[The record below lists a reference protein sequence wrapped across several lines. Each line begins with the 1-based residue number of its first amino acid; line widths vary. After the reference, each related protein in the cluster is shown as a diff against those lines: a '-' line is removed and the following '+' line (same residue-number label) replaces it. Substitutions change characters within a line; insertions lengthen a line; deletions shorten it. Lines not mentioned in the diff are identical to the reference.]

1 MQIKSAALYGADTI
15 VSVMDIQLTLETIL
29 MLVAV
34 AGIAGFI
41 DAIAGGGGLLTIP
54 AMLLANIPPVL
65 TLGTNKLQAASGAL
79 AASITMIKKGVVQ
92 PSKIKFAILG
102 AFIGSVFGTIAVQMS
117 PPDMLETLLPFL
129 IAAIGI
135 YTLFAPSLGE
145 VESAP
150 RIKETTWQ
158 RVVAP
163 LIGFY
168 DGYVGPG
175 TGMFFA
181 LGNVALRGREI
192 ITATG
197 TAKVL
202 NLSTNVASLIF
213 FILGGNVLWKV
224 GLAMMVGQTIGAY
237 AGSHMVVKGG
247 SKIIRPVIVLVCLAM
262 VTKYVLG

>member
-1 MQIKSAALYGADTI
+1 
-15 VSVMDIQLTLETIL
+15 MDLSLSLEVILILT
-29 MLVAV
+29 AV

-79 AASITMIKKGVVQ
+79 TASITMIRKGVVS
-92 PSKIKFAILG
+92 PSKMKPAIIG
-102 AFIGSVFGTIAVQMS
+102 VFIGATIGTIAVQLS
-117 PPDMLETLLPFL
+117 PPDLLEKLIPFL

-145 VESAP
+145 VEAEP
-150 RIKETTWQ
+150 RVSEKTWQ
-158 RVVAP
+158 RVIAP
-163 LIGFY
+163 LIGLY

-181 LGNVALRGREI
+181 LGNVALRGRQI
-192 ITATG
+192 IAATG
-197 TAKVL
+197 SAKIL
-202 NLSTNVASLIF
+202 NLSTNIASLIF
-213 FILGGNVLWKV
+213 FIIGGNVLWKV

-237 AGSHMVVKGG
+237 AGSHMVVKNG
-247 SKIIRPVIVLVCLAM
+247 SKIIRPVIVIVCIGM
-262 VTKYVLG
+262 ITKYILG

>member
-1 MQIKSAALYGADTI
+1 
-15 VSVMDIQLTLETIL
+15 MDLSLTLEVIL
-29 MLVAV
+29 MLTAV
-34 AGIAGFI
+34 AAVAGFI

-79 AASITMIKKGVVQ
+79 TASITMIKKGVVS
-92 PSKIKFAILG
+92 PSKMKLAIAG
-102 AFIGSVFGTIAVQMS
+102 AFIGSVLGTIAVQMS
-117 PPDMLETLLPFL
+117 PPDMLEKLIPFL

-145 VESAP
+145 VEAEP
-150 RIKETTWQ
+150 RVSESTWQ

-181 LGNVALRGREI
+181 LGNVALRGRQI
-192 ITATG
+192 IAATG
-197 TAKVL
+197 AAKVL
-202 NLSTNVASLIF
+202 NLSTNIASLIF
-213 FILGGNVLWKV
+213 FIIGGNVLWKV

-237 AGSHMVVKGG
+237 AGSHLVVKGG
-247 SKIIRPVIVLVCLAM
+247 STIIRPVIVLVCLAM
-262 VTKYVLG
+262 VTKYMMG

>member
-1 MQIKSAALYGADTI
+1 
-15 VSVMDIQLTLETIL
+15 MDLQLSLEVIL

-92 PSKIKFAILG
+92 PVKMKRAIIG
-102 AFIGSVFGTIAVQMS
+102 AFSGAVVGTIAVQLS
-117 PPDMLETLLPFL
+117 PPDLLERLIPFL

-145 VESAP
+145 VEAEP
-150 RIKETTWQ
+150 RISESAWQ
-158 RVVAP
+158 KLVAP
-163 LIGFY
+163 LIGIY

-181 LGNVALRGREI
+181 LGNVALRGRQI
-192 ITATG
+192 IVATG
-197 TAKVL
+197 AAKVL
-202 NLSTNVASLIF
+202 NLSTNIASLIF
-213 FILGGNVLWKV
+213 FILGDNVLWTV
-224 GLAMMVGQTIGAY
+224 GLSMMVGQVIGAY
-237 AGSHMVVKGG
+237 FGSHMVVKGG

-262 VTKYVLG
+262 IAKYVFDAS

>member
-1 MQIKSAALYGADTI
+1 
-15 VSVMDIQLTLETIL
+15 MDLSLTLEVIL
-29 MLVAV
+29 MLTAV
-34 AGIAGFI
+34 AAVAGFI

-79 AASITMIKKGVVQ
+79 TASITMIKKGVVS
-92 PSKIKFAILG
+92 PSKMKLAIAG
-102 AFIGSVFGTIAVQMS
+102 AFIGSVLGTIAVQMS
-117 PPDMLETLLPFL
+117 PPDMLEKLIPFL

-145 VESAP
+145 VEAEP
-150 RIKETTWQ
+150 RVSESTWQ

-168 DGYVGPG
+168 DGYVGPA

-181 LGNVALRGREI
+181 LGNVALRGRQI
-192 ITATG
+192 IAATG
-197 TAKVL
+197 AAKVL
-202 NLSTNVASLIF
+202 NLSTNIASLIF
-213 FILGGNVLWKV
+213 FIIGGNVLWKV

-262 VTKYVLG
+262 VTKYMMG

>member
-1 MQIKSAALYGADTI
+1 
-15 VSVMDIQLTLETIL
+15 MDLSLTLEVIL
-29 MLVAV
+29 MLTAV
-34 AGIAGFI
+34 AAVAGFI

-79 AASITMIKKGVVQ
+79 AASITMIKKGVVS
-92 PSKIKFAILG
+92 PSKMKLAIAG
-102 AFIGSVFGTIAVQMS
+102 AFIGSVLGTIAVQMS
-117 PPDMLETLLPFL
+117 PPDMLEKLIPFL

-145 VESAP
+145 VEAEP
-150 RIKETTWQ
+150 RVSESTWQ

-181 LGNVALRGREI
+181 LGNVALRGRQI
-192 ITATG
+192 IAATG
-197 TAKVL
+197 AAKVL
-202 NLSTNVASLIF
+202 NLSTNIASLIF
-213 FILGGNVLWKV
+213 FIIGGNVLWKV

-262 VTKYVLG
+262 VTKYMMG

>member
-1 MQIKSAALYGADTI
+1 
-15 VSVMDIQLTLETIL
+15 MDLSLTLEVIL
-29 MLVAV
+29 MLTAV
-34 AGIAGFI
+34 ATVAGFI

-79 AASITMIKKGVVQ
+79 AASITMIKKGVVS
-92 PSKIKFAILG
+92 PSKMKLAIAG
-102 AFIGSVFGTIAVQMS
+102 AFIGSVLGTIAVQMS
-117 PPDMLETLLPFL
+117 PPDMLEKLIPFL

-145 VESAP
+145 VEAEP
-150 RIKETTWQ
+150 RISESTWQ

-181 LGNVALRGREI
+181 LGNVALRGRQI
-192 ITATG
+192 IAATG
-197 TAKVL
+197 AAKVL
-202 NLSTNVASLIF
+202 NLSTNIASLIF
-213 FILGGNVLWKV
+213 FIIGGNVLWKV

-262 VTKYVLG
+262 VTKYMMG

>member
-1 MQIKSAALYGADTI
+1 MDLALSFD
-15 VSVMDIQLTLETIL
+15 VIL
-29 MLVAV
+29 MLTAV
-34 AGIAGFI
+34 AAIAGFI

-79 AASITMIKKGVVQ
+79 AASITMIKKGVVK
-92 PSKIKFAILG
+92 PSTMKHAIAG
-102 AFIGSVFGTIAVQMS
+102 AFIGSVLGTIAVQLS
-117 PPDMLETLLPFL
+117 PPDMLEKLIPFI
-129 IAAIGI
+129 IAIIGI

-145 VESAP
+145 VEAEP
-150 RIKETTWQ
+150 RVSESTWQ
-158 RVVAP
+158 RIVAP
-163 LIGFY
+163 IVGFY

-202 NLSTNVASLIF
+202 NLSTNIASLIF
-213 FILGGNVLWKV
+213 FIIGGNVLWTV
-224 GLAMMVGQTIGAY
+224 GLAMMVGQTLGAF
-237 AGSHMVVKGG
+237 AGSHMVVRGG

>member
-1 MQIKSAALYGADTI
+1 
-15 VSVMDIQLTLETIL
+15 MDFSLTLEVIL
-29 MLVAV
+29 MLTAV
-34 AGIAGFI
+34 AAVAGFI

-79 AASITMIKKGVVQ
+79 TASITMIKKRVVS
-92 PSKIKFAILG
+92 PSKMKLAIAG
-102 AFIGSVFGTIAVQMS
+102 AFIGSVLGTIAVQMS
-117 PPDMLETLLPFL
+117 PPDMLEKLIPFL

-145 VESAP
+145 VEVEP
-150 RIKETTWQ
+150 RVSESTWQ

-181 LGNVALRGREI
+181 LGNVALRGRQI
-192 ITATG
+192 IAATG
-197 TAKVL
+197 AAKVL
-202 NLSTNVASLIF
+202 NLSTNIASLIF
-213 FILGGNVLWKV
+213 FIIGGNVLWKV

-262 VTKYVLG
+262 VTKYMMG

>member
-1 MQIKSAALYGADTI
+1 
-15 VSVMDIQLTLETIL
+15 MDLSLTLEVIL
-29 MLVAV
+29 MLTAV
-34 AGIAGFI
+34 AAIAGFI

-79 AASITMIKKGVVQ
+79 TASITMIKKGVVS
-92 PSKIKFAILG
+92 PSKMKLAITG
-102 AFIGSVFGTIAVQMS
+102 AFIGSVLGTIAVQMS
-117 PPDMLETLLPFL
+117 PPDMLEKLIPFL

-145 VESAP
+145 VEAEP
-150 RIKETTWQ
+150 RVSESTWQ

-181 LGNVALRGREI
+181 LGNVALRGRQI
-192 ITATG
+192 IAATG
-197 TAKVL
+197 AAKVL
-202 NLSTNVASLIF
+202 NLSTNIASLIF
-213 FILGGNVLWKV
+213 FIIGGNVLWKV

-262 VTKYVLG
+262 VTKYMMG

>member
-1 MQIKSAALYGADTI
+1 
-15 VSVMDIQLTLETIL
+15 MDLSLTLEVIL
-29 MLVAV
+29 MLTAV
-34 AGIAGFI
+34 AAVAGFI

-79 AASITMIKKGVVQ
+79 AASITMIKKGVVS
-92 PSKIKFAILG
+92 PSKMKLAIAG
-102 AFIGSVFGTIAVQMS
+102 AFIGSVLGTIAVQMS
-117 PPDMLETLLPFL
+117 PPDMLEKLIPFL

-145 VESAP
+145 VEAEP
-150 RIKETTWQ
+150 RVSESTWQ

-181 LGNVALRGREI
+181 LGNVALRGRQI
-192 ITATG
+192 IAATG
-197 TAKVL
+197 AAKVL
-202 NLSTNVASLIF
+202 NLSTNIASLIF
-213 FILGGNVLWKV
+213 FIIGGNVLWKV

-237 AGSHMVVKGG
+237 AGSHMVVRGG

-262 VTKYVLG
+262 VTKYVVG

>member
-1 MQIKSAALYGADTI
+1 
-15 VSVMDIQLTLETIL
+15 MDLSLTLEVIL
-29 MLVAV
+29 MLTAV
-34 AGIAGFI
+34 AAVAGFI

-79 AASITMIKKGVVQ
+79 TASITMIKKGVVS
-92 PSKIKFAILG
+92 PSKMKLAIAG
-102 AFIGSVFGTIAVQMS
+102 AFIGSVLGTIAVQMS
-117 PPDMLETLLPFL
+117 PPDMLEKLIPFL
-129 IAAIGI
+129 SAAIGI

-145 VESAP
+145 VEAEP
-150 RIKETTWQ
+150 RVSESTWQ

-181 LGNVALRGREI
+181 LGNVALRGRQI
-192 ITATG
+192 IAATG
-197 TAKVL
+197 AAKVL
-202 NLSTNVASLIF
+202 NLSTNIASLIF
-213 FILGGNVLWKV
+213 FIIGGNVLWKV

-262 VTKYVLG
+262 VTKYMMG

>member
-1 MQIKSAALYGADTI
+1 
-15 VSVMDIQLTLETIL
+15 MDFSLTLEVIL
-29 MLVAV
+29 MLTAV
-34 AGIAGFI
+34 AAVAGFI

-79 AASITMIKKGVVQ
+79 TASITMVKKGVVS
-92 PSKIKFAILG
+92 PSKMKLAIAG
-102 AFIGSVFGTIAVQMS
+102 AFIGSVLGTIAVQMS
-117 PPDMLETLLPFL
+117 PPDMLEKLIPFL

-145 VESAP
+145 VEAEP
-150 RIKETTWQ
+150 RVSESTWQ

-181 LGNVALRGREI
+181 LGNVALRGRQI
-192 ITATG
+192 IAATG
-197 TAKVL
+197 AAKVL
-202 NLSTNVASLIF
+202 NLSTNIASLIF
-213 FILGGNVLWKV
+213 FIIGGNVLWKV

-262 VTKYVLG
+262 VTKYMMG

>member
-1 MQIKSAALYGADTI
+1 
-15 VSVMDIQLTLETIL
+15 MDLSLTLEVIL
-29 MLVAV
+29 MLTAV
-34 AGIAGFI
+34 AAVAGFI

-79 AASITMIKKGVVQ
+79 TASITMIKKGVVS
-92 PSKIKFAILG
+92 PSKMKLAIAG
-102 AFIGSVFGTIAVQMS
+102 AFIGSVLGTIAVQMS
-117 PPDMLETLLPFL
+117 PPDMLEKLIPFL

-145 VESAP
+145 VEAEP
-150 RIKETTWQ
+150 RVSESTWQ

-181 LGNVALRGREI
+181 LGNVALRGRQI

-197 TAKVL
+197 AAKVL
-202 NLSTNVASLIF
+202 NLSTNIASLIF
-213 FILGGNVLWKV
+213 FIIGGNVLWKV

-262 VTKYVLG
+262 VTKYMMG

>member
-1 MQIKSAALYGADTI
+1 
-15 VSVMDIQLTLETIL
+15 MDFSLTLEVIF
-29 MLVAV
+29 MLTAV
-34 AGIAGFI
+34 AAVAGFI

-79 AASITMIKKGVVQ
+79 TASITMIKKGVVS
-92 PSKIKFAILG
+92 PSKMKLAIAG
-102 AFIGSVFGTIAVQMS
+102 AFIGSVLGTIAVQMS
-117 PPDMLETLLPFL
+117 PPDMLEKLIPFL

-145 VESAP
+145 VEAEP
-150 RIKETTWQ
+150 RVSESTWQ

-181 LGNVALRGREI
+181 LGNVALRGRQI
-192 ITATG
+192 IAATG
-197 TAKVL
+197 AAKVL
-202 NLSTNVASLIF
+202 NLSTNIASLIF
-213 FILGGNVLWKV
+213 FIIGGNVLWKV

-262 VTKYVLG
+262 VTKYMMG

>member
-1 MQIKSAALYGADTI
+1 
-15 VSVMDIQLTLETIL
+15 MDLSLTLEVIL
-29 MLVAV
+29 MLTAV
-34 AGIAGFI
+34 AAVAGFI

-79 AASITMIKKGVVQ
+79 TASITMIRKGVVS
-92 PSKIKFAILG
+92 PSKMKLAIAG
-102 AFIGSVFGTIAVQMS
+102 AFIGSVLGTIAVQMS
-117 PPDMLETLLPFL
+117 PPDMLEKLIPFL

-145 VESAP
+145 VEAEP
-150 RIKETTWQ
+150 RVSESTWQ

-181 LGNVALRGREI
+181 LGNVALRGRQI
-192 ITATG
+192 IAATG
-197 TAKVL
+197 AAKVL
-202 NLSTNVASLIF
+202 NLSTNIASLIF
-213 FILGGNVLWKV
+213 FIIGGNVLWKV

-262 VTKYVLG
+262 VTKYMMG

>member
-1 MQIKSAALYGADTI
+1 
-15 VSVMDIQLTLETIL
+15 MDLSLTLEVIL
-29 MLVAV
+29 MLTAV
-34 AGIAGFI
+34 AAVAGFI

-79 AASITMIKKGVVQ
+79 TASITMIKKGVVS
-92 PSKIKFAILG
+92 PLKMKLAIAG
-102 AFIGSVFGTIAVQMS
+102 AFIGSVLGTIAVQMS
-117 PPDMLETLLPFL
+117 PPDMLEKLIPFL

-145 VESAP
+145 VEAEP
-150 RIKETTWQ
+150 RVSESTWQ

-181 LGNVALRGREI
+181 LGNVALRGRQI
-192 ITATG
+192 IAATG
-197 TAKVL
+197 AAKVL
-202 NLSTNVASLIF
+202 NLSTNIASLIF
-213 FILGGNVLWKV
+213 FIIGGNVLWKV

-262 VTKYVLG
+262 VTKYMMG

>member
-1 MQIKSAALYGADTI
+1 
-15 VSVMDIQLTLETIL
+15 MDFSLTLEVIL
-29 MLVAV
+29 MLTAV
-34 AGIAGFI
+34 AAVAGFI

-54 AMLLANIPPVL
+54 AMLLANIPPVM

-79 AASITMIKKGVVQ
+79 TASITMIKKGVVK
-92 PSKIKFAILG
+92 PATMKMAIAG
-102 AFIGSVFGTIAVQMS
+102 AFIGSVIGTIAVQMS
-117 PPDMLETLLPFL
+117 PPDMLEKLIPFL

-145 VESAP
+145 VEAEP
-150 RIKETTWQ
+150 RVTESTWQ
-158 RVVAP
+158 RIIAP

-192 ITATG
+192 IAATG
-197 TAKVL
+197 TAKIL
-202 NLSTNVASLIF
+202 NLSTNIASLIF

-224 GLAMMVGQTIGAY
+224 GLAMMVGQTLGAF

-247 SKIIRPVIVLVCLAM
+247 SKLIRPVIVLMCLAM
-262 VTKYVLG
+262 VTKSVIG

>member
-1 MQIKSAALYGADTI
+1 
-15 VSVMDIQLTLETIL
+15 MDLSLTLEVIL
-29 MLVAV
+29 MLTAV
-34 AGIAGFI
+34 AAVAGFI

-79 AASITMIKKGVVQ
+79 TASITMIKKGVVS
-92 PSKIKFAILG
+92 PSKMKLAIAG
-102 AFIGSVFGTIAVQMS
+102 AFIGSVLGTIAVQMS
-117 PPDMLETLLPFL
+117 PPDMLEKLIPFL

-145 VESAP
+145 VEAEP
-150 RIKETTWQ
+150 RVSESTWQ

-181 LGNVALRGREI
+181 LGNVALRGRQI
-192 ITATG
+192 IAATG
-197 TAKVL
+197 AAKVL
-202 NLSTNVASLIF
+202 NLSTNIASLIF
-213 FILGGNVLWKV
+213 FIIGGNVLWKV

-247 SKIIRPVIVLVCLAM
+247 SKIIRPMIVLVCLAM
-262 VTKYVLG
+262 VTKYMMG

>member
-1 MQIKSAALYGADTI
+1 
-15 VSVMDIQLTLETIL
+15 MDFSLTLEVIL
-29 MLVAV
+29 MLTAV
-34 AGIAGFI
+34 AAVAGFI

-79 AASITMIKKGVVQ
+79 TASITMIKKGVVS
-92 PSKIKFAILG
+92 PSKMKLAIAG
-102 AFIGSVFGTIAVQMS
+102 AFIGSVLGTIAVQMS
-117 PPDMLETLLPFL
+117 PPDMLEKLIPFL

-145 VESAP
+145 VEAEP
-150 RIKETTWQ
+150 RVSESTWQ

-181 LGNVALRGREI
+181 LGNVALRGRQI
-192 ITATG
+192 IAATG
-197 TAKVL
+197 AAKVL
-202 NLSTNVASLIF
+202 NLSTNIASLIF
-213 FILGGNVLWKV
+213 FIIGGNVLWKV

-262 VTKYVLG
+262 VTKYMMG